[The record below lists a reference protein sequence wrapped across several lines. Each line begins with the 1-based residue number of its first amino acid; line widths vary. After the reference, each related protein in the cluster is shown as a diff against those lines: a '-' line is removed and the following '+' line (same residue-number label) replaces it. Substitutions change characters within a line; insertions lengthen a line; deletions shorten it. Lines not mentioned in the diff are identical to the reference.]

1 MASRNSKKLK
11 SLIDQL
17 LELAQLESANIPV
30 KASSE
35 NIIEFSKNIFNSF
48 RPIAESKKIN
58 LIFESDHNELNASFD
73 KDILEKVLNNLLSNA
88 FKFTPNNGTV
98 GLKIFK
104 GKNDFGETVNL
115 KVFDTGI
122 GIDEKDLD
130 KIFDRFYQATDSHK
144 KNYSGFGIG
153 LSLIKE
159 FIDLHKW
166 EIEVKSK
173 KGEGSEFTIK
183 IPLYEY
189 LDESQKLKDELTD
202 ERDESLS
209 KILVER
215 ETSDQTISENKSDK
229 PTIMIV
235 EDSEDVRFFLSS
247 ILKNQYNLIL
257 AENGV
262 DAINKS
268 VEDLPDLILSDIMMP
283 EMDGLEFCKRIK
295 NDWKTS
301 HIPVI
306 LLTARTTIDNKVEGL
321 ELGADDYL
329 TKPFNSKELLV
340 RIKNLL
346 EQRRKLKEIYSLSS
360 EIKPEEVKFSPE
372 ENDFI
377 QNAIKVVEENI
388 DNPDFDT
395 ELFAEKMFLSRSQL
409 HRKLVQLTNE
419 SPGEFIRTIRLKH
432 AAKLLLQKNF
442 NITQIALEV
451 GFNSPSHFT
460 KAFKQFFDCTPKEF
474 IQKSLS

>member
-1 MASRNSKKLK
+1 
-11 SLIDQL
+11 
-17 LELAQLESANIPV
+17 V
-30 KASSE
+30 
-35 NIIEFSKNIFNSF
+35 F
-48 RPIAESKKIN
+48 
-58 LIFESDHNELNASFD
+58 
-73 KDILEKVLNNLLSNA
+73 KD
-88 FKFTPNNGTV
+88 
-98 GLKIFK
+98 
-104 GKNDFGETVNL
+104 KNDFGETVNL
-115 KVFDTGI
+115 KVVDTGI
-122 GIDEKDLD
+122 GIDEKDIN

-159 FIDLHKW
+159 FVDLHKW
-166 EIEVKSK
+166 KIEVKSK
-173 KGEGSEFTIK
+173 KGEGSEFTII
-183 IPLYEY
+183 IPLYDY
-189 LDESQKLKDELTD
+189 LDDSEKLNEEPKEIVKQEEIKSSVD
-202 ERDESLS
+202 
-209 KILVER
+209 
-215 ETSDQTISENKSDK
+215 SEVDLQPVSEVSNRRA
-229 PTIMIV
+229 TLMIV

-262 DAINKS
+262 DALNKS

-295 NDWKTS
+295 SDWKTS

-321 ELGADDYL
+321 EFGADDYV
-329 TKPFNSKELLV
+329 TKPFNSRELLA

-346 EQRRKLKEIYSLSS
+346 EQRKKLKEIFSTSAEIRS
-360 EIKPEEVKFSPE
+360 EQFKFSQE
-372 ENDFI
+372 ENEFI
-377 QNAIKVVEENI
+377 QKAIKVVEENI

-395 ELFAEKMFLSRSQL
+395 EKFAEKMFLSRSQL

-419 SPGEFIRTIRLKH
+419 SPGEFIRAIRLKY

-474 IQKSLS
+474 IQKSLQ